1 MPHARLRVAALCL
14 LAALGVLAGAGG
26 GAGAALVAIDNVIL
40 RADGGFEPR
49 KLPRRGYAPIHFR
62 GFVDI
67 ASKDGT
73 RPSPLRRAVID
84 FDRDGR
90 LGVAGLPRC
99 PAERV
104 ATATPAEAR
113 AACRGAI
120 VGSGRVKAQIA
131 LAGGVVPAS
140 SPLTIFNG
148 PRVGGNPSV
157 VLHARTT
164 VPGTQTYAIT
174 APILRRKGRF
184 RHRVVLELPP
194 IAAGL
199 GALTRI
205 EVKVGRRYR
214 AGGKR
219 RSYVSAR
226 CSDGVLETHGR
237 FELEDGM
244 IIDGSVEKA
253 CSRR

>member
-14 LAALGVLAGAGG
+14 LAALGVLAVAGG

-174 APILRRKGRF
+174 APILQIGRASC
-184 RHRVVLELPP
+184 RERV
-194 IAAGL
+194 
-199 GALTRI
+199 
-205 EVKVGRRYR
+205 
-214 AGGKR
+214 
-219 RSYVSAR
+219 
-226 CSDGVLETHGR
+226 
-237 FELEDGM
+237 
-244 IIDGSVEKA
+244 
-253 CSRR
+253 